1 MPPRKLQGEDL
12 FLFFGLSSF
21 LILFASVAT
30 QSFPAQVSSPS
41 FLVFDWPVACIR
53 GRALFFSEIFAEPGA
68 PAGYSARRQSTEGSR
83 RIVCGTAARPRVMS
97 SHQMCPSFFS
107 VRVSNALFSFSRL
120 CPNPILPPQ
129 VSFAQARGAA
139 DAGEDSARAG
149 ERPAPV
155 SNLGAEDAGEDSARM
170 GERPAPAGDL
180 GAEDPGKD
188 SAREGER
195 PALAGDLGAEDPGED
210 SARVGERP
218 ALVCDLGAEDGMP
231 GSTLLASA
239 PR

>member
-53 GRALFFSEIFAEPGA
+53 GRALFFSEISAEPGA

-83 RIVCGTAARPRVMS
+83 RIFCVTAVRPRVMS
-97 SHQMCPSFFS
+97 SHQIHPSFFS

-129 VSFAQARGAA
+129 VSFAQARTVIFCKIVG
-139 DAGEDSARAG
+139 
-149 ERPAPV
+149 RPAIFPW
-155 SNLGAEDAGEDSARM
+155 ARSRGM
-170 GERPAPAGDL
+170 FVGQTTHPSGITV
-180 GAEDPGKD
+180 PG
-188 SAREGER
+188 
-195 PALAGDLGAEDPGED
+195 
-210 SARVGERP
+210 
-218 ALVCDLGAEDGMP
+218 
-231 GSTLLASA
+231 
-239 PR
+239 